1 MLAGRLGLAATSGGK
16 REEVPGSGDALGGWL
31 SPHER
36 KGSGAQHNTR
46 TWASAPLSGRGRRR
60 RHKLA
65 SANRCQASGIPLS

>member
-16 REEVPGSGDALGGWL
+16 REEVPGFGDAPGGWL

-36 KGSGAQHNTR
+36 KGYDAQHTR
-46 TWASAPLSGRGRRR
+46 TWASAPLSGRGRRG

-65 SANRCQASGIPLS
+65 SANRCQTSGIPLS